1 MQLTEP
7 PRYWNYFQGLFDI
20 CVTSNYL
27 AEISTGKGILTHEKF
42 PDDLD
47 TTSLGLVTLK
57 PPKEH
62 CNSLMDEMLTLLTE
76 DGLPYVSHHG
86 RLLTERYLHTHF
98 VARRRRTS
106 TGTCRV
112 WTP

>member
-1 MQLTEP
+1 M
-7 PRYWNYFQGLFDI
+7 
-20 CVTSNYL
+20 
-27 AEISTGKGILTHEKF
+27 AEIRTGKGILTHEKF

-62 CNSLMDEMLTLLTE
+62 CNSLMDEMLTLLSE
-76 DGLPYVSHHG
+76 DGLPYVSHG
-86 RLLTERYLHTHF
+86 RLTSGTFVHTHY

-106 TGTCRV
+106 TGTCRA